1 MVGQAIRSLRQARRA
16 RVDTQHD
23 RGGCAQQLCLE
34 SSLLP
39 SRWRSRGKA
48 ECRSCEPGDRVC
60 FCCRYKLL
68 DCTNPTR
75 YTKAAIRKAPQNQS
89 PWNYIL
95 GIIRAA
101 ELPKSTLKDFA
112 GEFADVQRPDDVH
125 SSHALD
131 LLADVYA
138 EEEDS
143 KENAEKA
150 LELLATKY
158 DPIRANYW
166 NFRKGL
172 LDHPKVAA

>member
-1 MVGQAIRSLRQARRA
+1 MAGQAIRSLRQARRA
-16 RVDTQHD
+16 RVDAQHD
-23 RGGCAQQLCLE
+23 RGRRAQQLCLE
-34 SSLLP
+34 PSLLP
-39 SRWRSRGKA
+39 RRRRSRGKA
-48 ECRSCEPGDRVC
+48 KCRSCGPGDRVG
-60 FCCRYKLL
+60 FCCRFQLL
-68 DCTNPTR
+68 DNTNPTR

-89 PWNYIL
+89 PWNYVL

-131 LLADVYA
+131 LLADIYA
-138 EEEDS
+138 EEENS

-172 LDHPKVAA
+172 LDQPKVAA

>member
-1 MVGQAIRSLRQARRA
+1 
-16 RVDTQHD
+16 VDTQHD

-34 SSLLP
+34 SSHYLVVGGREGKP
-39 SRWRSRGKA
+39 SADLVER
-48 ECRSCEPGDRVC
+48 EIE
-60 FCCRYKLL
+60 
-68 DCTNPTR
+68 

-89 PWNYIL
+89 TWNYIL

-112 GEFADVQRPDDVH
+112 GEFADVRKPDDVH

-131 LLADVYA
+131 LLADIYA